1 MTTATTPRAT
11 PSPWL
16 PFRLPEGDTRL
27 YCLPHAGGSA
37 SMFVPWSRGLD
48 GVAVRPVEPPGRGTR
63 FGQTPYTGIS
73 ALVRDLAQTLLDEQE
88 DGRERYAVYGHS
100 LGALVAFELLREL
113 RRLGAPAPA
122 HLFVSGCLA
131 PDDPTQDDDP
141 PIGELSDT
149 QVAGV
154 LRRIGGTP
162 EKLLRDKSAM
172 RLILP
177 PFRAD
182 FQVKQSYVFR
192 PQEPLDVPITA
203 IAATA
208 DLRVGAAAMQGWKR
222 HTADRFELLTLAG
235 GHFAVLEQA
244 EATQR
249 IIRRA
254 LAAAPVPAAVG

>member
-1 MTTATTPRAT
+1 MTTAAPRAAAR
-11 PSPWL
+11 PWFPFSL
-16 PFRLPEGDTRL
+16 PDGPTRL

-48 GVAVRPVEPPGRGTR
+48 EVAVRPVEPPGRGTR
-63 FGQTPYTGIS
+63 FGQTPYTRIT
-73 ALVRDLAQTLLDEQE
+73 ALVRDLAEAFLAEQH
-88 DGRERYAVYGHS
+88 DGRYAVYGHS

-131 PDDPTQDDDP
+131 PDDPTQDSDP
-141 PIGELSDT
+141 PIGSLSDA
-149 QVAGV
+149 QVADV

-172 RLILP
+172 RLVLP

-182 FQVKQSYVFR
+182 FQLKQSYAFL

-208 DLRVGAAAMQGWKR
+208 DLRVGRAAMQRWER
-222 HTADRFELLTLAG
+222 HTTNRFEQLTVAG

-244 EATQR
+244 EATKR

-254 LAAAPVPAAVG
+254 LTAAPVD

>member
-1 MTTATTPRAT
+1 VTTAAPQTAGHR
-11 PSPWL
+11 WL
-16 PFRLPEGDTRL
+16 PFRLPDGPTRL

-48 GVAVRPVEPPGRGTR
+48 GIAVRPVEPPGRGTR
-63 FGQTPYTGIS
+63 FGEDPYTTMT
-73 ALVRDLAQTLLDEQE
+73 ALVRDLARTFLAEQP
-88 DGRERYAVYGHS
+88 DDNYAVYGHS

-113 RRLGAPAPA
+113 RRLDAPQPV

-131 PDDPTQDDDP
+131 PDDPTQDSDP
-141 PIGELSDT
+141 PIGSLSDA
-149 QVAGV
+149 QVANV

-172 RLILP
+172 RLVLP

-182 FQVKQSYVFR
+182 FEVKQSYAYHS
-192 PQEPLDVPITA
+192 QEPLDVPITA

-208 DLRVGAAAMQGWKR
+208 DLRVGAVAMREWER
-222 HTADRFELLTLAG
+222 HTTDRFDLLTVAG

-244 EATQR
+244 ETTQR
-249 IIRRA
+249 FIRRA
-254 LAAAPVPAAVG
+254 LAAAPTG

>member
-1 MTTATTPRAT
+1 
-11 PSPWL
+11 
-16 PFRLPEGDTRL
+16 
-27 YCLPHAGGSA
+27 
-37 SMFVPWSRGLD
+37 MFVPWSRGLD

-63 FGQTPYTGIS
+63 FGEAPYTAIT
-73 ALVRDLAQTLLDEQE
+73 ALVHDLAQTFLAEQQ
-88 DGRERYAVYGHS
+88 DGRYAVYGHS

-113 RRLGAPAPA
+113 RRLGAPAPE

-131 PDDPTQDDDP
+131 PDDPTQDSDP
-141 PIGELSDT
+141 PIGSLSDA
-149 QVAGV
+149 QVADV

-172 RLILP
+172 RLVLP

-182 FQVKQSYVFR
+182 FQLKQSYAFL

-208 DLRVGAAAMQGWKR
+208 DLRVGTAAMQRWQR
-222 HTADRFELLTLAG
+222 HTTNRFELLTVAG

-244 EATQR
+244 EATKR

-254 LAAAPVPAAVG
+254 LAPAPAPVD

>member
-1 MTTATTPRAT
+1 VTATAALAAT
-11 PSPWL
+11 RPWFPFSL
-16 PFRLPEGDTRL
+16 PDGPTRL

-63 FGQTPYTGIS
+63 LGQTPYTGMT
-73 ALVRDLAQTLLDEQE
+73 ALVDDLAQAFLAEQP
-88 DGRERYAVYGHS
+88 DGPYAVYGHS
-100 LGALVAFELLREL
+100 LGALVAFELVREL
-113 RRLGAPAPA
+113 RRRGAPLPV

-131 PDDPTQDDDP
+131 PDDPSQDDEP
-141 PIGELSDT
+141 PIGSLSDA
-149 QVAGV
+149 QVADT

-162 EKLLRDKSAM
+162 EHLLRDRTAM
-172 RLILP
+172 RLVLP

-182 FQVKQSYVFR
+182 FGVKQSYAFV
-192 PQEPLDVPITA
+192 PQEPLGVPMTA

-208 DLRVGAAAMQGWKR
+208 DPRVGAAAMRGWER
-222 HTADRFELLTLAG
+222 HTADRFELRTVTG

-254 LAAAPVPAAVG
+254 LAASPVT